1 MENYDIISSNRDSS
15 PMFCSMTANSEEEKI
30 RLYNIMNSP
39 EFKLADYINM
49 EIEVKDV
56 IVEPVEM
63 ANDDGEIVAAP
74 RIVIIDKDGK
84 AYQCVSNGVYSSLR
98 KMFKIFGSP
107 TWDTPKKIRVK
118 QINKSGNRSV
128 ITLEMVV

>member
-1 MENYDIISSNRDSS
+1 MENYDIISANNENS
-15 PMFCSMTANSEEEKI
+15 PLFCSMTARSEEEKI

-49 EIEVKDV
+49 EIDVRDV
-56 IVEPVEM
+56 IVEPVEVE
-63 ANDDGEIVAAP
+63 NDDGEVITAP
-74 RIVIIDKDGK
+74 RIILIDKDGK

-98 KMFKIFGSP
+98 KMFKIFGNP
-107 TWDTPKKIRVK
+107 TWEEQKKIRVK

-128 ITLEMVV
+128 ITLEMVM

>member
-1 MENYDIISSNRDSS
+1 MENYDIISANNENS
-15 PMFCSMTANSEEEKI
+15 PLFCSMTARSEEEKI

-49 EIEVKDV
+49 EIDVRDV
-56 IVEPVEM
+56 IVEPVEV
-63 ANDDGEIVAAP
+63 ANDDGEVIAAP
-74 RIVIIDKDGK
+74 RIILVDKDGK

-98 KMFKIFGSP
+98 KMFKIFGNP
-107 TWDTPKKIRVK
+107 TWEEPKKIRVK

-128 ITLEMVV
+128 ITLEMVM